1 MAFKDIIPWNR
12 EEPKALSRRT
22 EMPDMFL
29 SLRDEMDRL
38 FDSFFSSSFDLAPFG
53 ARGFSPQMDVSEND
67 KEVKVEIELPG
78 MEENDVQV
86 SLSHN
91 TLTIS
96 GEKKSEKEDKSRNYH
111 RIERSYGSFSR
122 SIPLP
127 EGIDQDKIEAMF
139 KKGVLHVVLPK
150 TAQYVQEQK
159 QIKVKRA
166 D

>member
-1 MAFKDIIPWNR
+1 
-12 EEPKALSRRT
+12 
-22 EMPDMFL
+22 
-29 SLRDEMDRL
+29 
-38 FDSFFSSSFDLAPFG
+38 
-53 ARGFSPQMDVSEND
+53 MDVSEND